1 MDNLTKAE
9 RKKQRRQT
17 VKPLVDNFFAWV
29 KTSIQKLPSG
39 SPTAKA
45 LQYSINQEPFLRV
58 FLIDPNVPM
67 DNNRA
72 EQAIRPF
79 TLGRKNWVNMNS
91 ENGAQASA
99 VIYSI
104 VETAKANGILVQ
116 PYLEYLLTE
125 LAAHADDTSRD
136 FIADLLPWSKAAR
149 KACRS
154 KKKS

>member
-1 MDNLTKAE
+1 ML
-9 RKKQRRQT
+9 
-17 VKPLVDNFFAWV
+17 KPLVDNFFAWA

-58 FLIDPNVPM
+58 FLDDPNVPM

-104 VETAKANGILVQ
+104 VETAKANDILVQ
-116 PYLEYLLTE
+116 PYLEYLLTKFAE
-125 LAAHADDTSRD
+125 HADDTGRD
-136 FIADLLPWSKAAR
+136 FIADLLPWSKTAR
-149 KACRS
+149 KACRP